1 MQCPRCQG
9 LMVPDHFS
17 DLLYD
22 GGYLSFDGWRCLC
35 CGNVLDPVIL
45 GNRQAVVGELAPVL
59 SSGGKRR
66 WRWGHWTSCPSQ
78 GRGNTI
84 VFTE

>member
-1 MQCPRCQG
+1 MQCPRCRG
-9 LMVPDHFS
+9 LMVPDQFFDFHH
-17 DLLYD
+17 D

-35 CGNVLDPVIL
+35 CGNVLDLVIL

-59 SSGGKRR
+59 SGRKRR
-66 WRWGHWTSCPSQ
+66 WCWGNRTSCPSQ